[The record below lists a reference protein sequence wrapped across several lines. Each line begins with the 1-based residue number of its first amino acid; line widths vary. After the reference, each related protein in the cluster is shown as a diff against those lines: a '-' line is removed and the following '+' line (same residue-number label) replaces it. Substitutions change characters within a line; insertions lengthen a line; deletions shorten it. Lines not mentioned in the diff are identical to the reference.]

1 MHSILSLTDTQYVQ
15 DVSASEAF
23 FSVLHFDIFRLTKK
37 FKNSHKNH
45 RLDETLKT
53 TTNRKKPPPFP
64 PPLAHFCTK
73 VETTA
78 TAALH
83 CPCCVTFASFAES
96 LARAIKRKNQ
106 SKSSGKNSNMVA
118 NKEDTREELAM
129 MDVTEDEA
137 HRELDEKLLLMDEP
151 SCVQRWLSFENE
163 KKNNGDESLNRE
175 IETYRKL
182 IQNELKKGAH
192 FQKNSSASGVSFPSF
207 LQLQL
212 ETTTTTIDDDI
223 ADSTGNEMGEDG
235 EAAATNAHNANT
247 GEEEEAETYDVDLI
261 DPKEWMVPPQCIPV
275 HANVTTFDWK
285 PMYEHTKFDV
295 IMMDPPWQLAT
306 ANPTRG
312 VSLGYSQLTDA
323 HIANLPI
330 PELQENGFLFVWV
343 INAKYQW
350 CLNQFKKWGYEFVDE
365 IAWVKV
371 TNSRR
376 LAKSHGFYL
385 QHAKEVCLVAR
396 RGKDPPGTTLNG
408 KTASDVIFAARRGQ
422 SQKPTEIYEL
432 IEQLVPNGK
441 YLEIFARKNNLRDY
455 WVSVGNEVTGTGLPP
470 EDVKAFAEVG
480 AVPAA
485 KYGAAAQK

>member
-1 MHSILSLTDTQYVQ
+1 MELSKAIKEKNVEKKRLRTEIIRKRIELELEEEAKKKRKMKKAPSRTPEKETKAADSGKNAGDDERDVDDLYVQ
-15 DVSASEAF
+15 DESKALERWLAFSGEERSKNLSEEIERYRELIELERGKMLRNG
-23 FSVLHFDIFRLTKK
+23 S
-37 FKNSHKNH
+37 
-45 RLDETLKT
+45 
-53 TTNRKKPPPFP
+53 NRK
-64 PPLAHFCTK
+64 
-73 VETTA
+73 V
-78 TAALH
+78 
-83 CPCCVTFASFAES
+83 
-96 LARAIKRKNQ
+96 
-106 SKSSGKNSNMVA
+106 
-118 NKEDTREELAM
+118 TRE
-129 MDVTEDEA
+129 
-137 HRELDEKLLLMDEP
+137 
-151 SCVQRWLSFENE
+151 FE
-163 KKNNGDESLNRE
+163 
-175 IETYRKL
+175 I
-182 IQNELKKGAH
+182 
-192 FQKNSSASGVSFPSF
+192 
-207 LQLQL
+207 LQLN
-212 ETTTTTIDDDI
+212 TNKTDGKVD
-223 ADSTGNEMGEDG
+223 GEDYNG
-235 EAAATNAHNANT
+235 SM
-247 GEEEEAETYDVDLI
+247 EEEEEQETYDVDLI
-261 DPKEWMVPPQCIPV
+261 DPKEWMVPPQWYVCMFISFSLCAIIIIIINLLFMYSIPV

-312 VSLGYSQLTDA
+312 VSLGYSQLTDQ
-323 HIANLPI
+323 HIADLPI
-330 PELQENGFLFVWV
+330 PQLQENGFLFVWV

-441 YLEIFARKNNLRDY
+441 YLEIFARKNNLRDF

>member
-1 MHSILSLTDTQYVQ
+1 MELSKAIKEKNVEKKRLRTEINRKRIELELEEEAKKKRKMKKAPSRTPEKETKAADSGKNAGDDERDVDDLYVQ
-15 DVSASEAF
+15 DESKALERWLAF
-23 FSVLHFDIFRLTKK
+23 SGEERS
-37 FKNSHKNH
+37 KNLSKEIERYRELIELERGKMLRNGS
-45 RLDETLKT
+45 
-53 TTNRKKPPPFP
+53 NRK
-64 PPLAHFCTK
+64 
-73 VETTA
+73 V
-78 TAALH
+78 
-83 CPCCVTFASFAES
+83 
-96 LARAIKRKNQ
+96 
-106 SKSSGKNSNMVA
+106 
-118 NKEDTREELAM
+118 TRE
-129 MDVTEDEA
+129 
-137 HRELDEKLLLMDEP
+137 
-151 SCVQRWLSFENE
+151 FE
-163 KKNNGDESLNRE
+163 
-175 IETYRKL
+175 I
-182 IQNELKKGAH
+182 
-192 FQKNSSASGVSFPSF
+192 
-207 LQLQL
+207 LQLN
-212 ETTTTTIDDDI
+212 TNKTDGKVD
-223 ADSTGNEMGEDG
+223 GEDYNG
-235 EAAATNAHNANT
+235 SM
-247 GEEEEAETYDVDLI
+247 EEEEEQETYDVDLI
-261 DPKEWMVPPQCIPV
+261 DPKEWMVPPQWYVCMFISFSLCAIIIIIINLLFMYSIPV

-312 VSLGYSQLTDA
+312 VSLGYSQLTDQ
-323 HIANLPI
+323 HIADLPI
-330 PELQENGFLFVWV
+330 PQLQENGFLFVWV

-441 YLEIFARKNNLRDY
+441 YLEIFARKNNLRDF

>member
-1 MHSILSLTDTQYVQ
+1 M
-15 DVSASEAF
+15 
-23 FSVLHFDIFRLTKK
+23 
-37 FKNSHKNH
+37 
-45 RLDETLKT
+45 
-53 TTNRKKPPPFP
+53 
-64 PPLAHFCTK
+64 
-73 VETTA
+73 
-78 TAALH
+78 
-83 CPCCVTFASFAES
+83 
-96 LARAIKRKNQ
+96 
-106 SKSSGKNSNMVA
+106 
-118 NKEDTREELAM
+118 
-129 MDVTEDEA
+129 
-137 HRELDEKLLLMDEP
+137 
-151 SCVQRWLSFENE
+151 
-163 KKNNGDESLNRE
+163 
-175 IETYRKL
+175 
-182 IQNELKKGAH
+182 
-192 FQKNSSASGVSFPSF
+192 
-207 LQLQL
+207 
-212 ETTTTTIDDDI
+212 
-223 ADSTGNEMGEDG
+223 
-235 EAAATNAHNANT
+235 
-247 GEEEEAETYDVDLI
+247 I

-323 HIANLPI
+323 DIANLPI

>member
-1 MHSILSLTDTQYVQ
+1 MELSKAIKEKNVEKKRLRTEIIRKRIELELEEEAKKKRKMKKAPSRTPEKETKAADSGKNAGDDERDVDDLYVQ
-15 DVSASEAF
+15 DESKALERWLAFSGEERSKNLSEEIERYRE
-23 FSVLHFDIFRLTKK
+23 LIELERGKILR
-37 FKNSHKNH
+37 NGG
-45 RLDETLKT
+45 
-53 TTNRKKPPPFP
+53 NRK
-64 PPLAHFCTK
+64 
-73 VETTA
+73 V
-78 TAALH
+78 
-83 CPCCVTFASFAES
+83 
-96 LARAIKRKNQ
+96 
-106 SKSSGKNSNMVA
+106 
-118 NKEDTREELAM
+118 TRE
-129 MDVTEDEA
+129 
-137 HRELDEKLLLMDEP
+137 
-151 SCVQRWLSFENE
+151 FE
-163 KKNNGDESLNRE
+163 
-175 IETYRKL
+175 I
-182 IQNELKKGAH
+182 
-192 FQKNSSASGVSFPSF
+192 
-207 LQLQL
+207 LQLN
-212 ETTTTTIDDDI
+212 TNKTDGKVD
-223 ADSTGNEMGEDG
+223 GEDYNG
-235 EAAATNAHNANT
+235 SM
-247 GEEEEAETYDVDLI
+247 EEEEEQETYDVDLI
-261 DPKEWMVPPQCIPV
+261 DPKEWMVPPQWYVCMFISFSLCAIIIIIIIIINLLFMYSIPV

-312 VSLGYSQLTDA
+312 VSLGYSQLTDQ
-323 HIANLPI
+323 HIADLPI
-330 PELQENGFLFVWV
+330 PQLQENGFLFVWV

-441 YLEIFARKNNLRDY
+441 YLEIFARKNNLRDF

>member
-1 MHSILSLTDTQYVQ
+1 MELSKAIKEKNVEKKRLRTEIIRKRIELELEEEAKKKRKMKKAPSRTPEKETKAADSGKNAGDDERDVDDLYVQ
-15 DVSASEAF
+15 DESKALERWLAFSGEERSKNLSEEIERYRELIELERGKMLRNG
-23 FSVLHFDIFRLTKK
+23 S
-37 FKNSHKNH
+37 
-45 RLDETLKT
+45 
-53 TTNRKKPPPFP
+53 NRK
-64 PPLAHFCTK
+64 
-73 VETTA
+73 V
-78 TAALH
+78 
-83 CPCCVTFASFAES
+83 
-96 LARAIKRKNQ
+96 
-106 SKSSGKNSNMVA
+106 
-118 NKEDTREELAM
+118 TRE
-129 MDVTEDEA
+129 
-137 HRELDEKLLLMDEP
+137 
-151 SCVQRWLSFENE
+151 FE
-163 KKNNGDESLNRE
+163 
-175 IETYRKL
+175 I
-182 IQNELKKGAH
+182 
-192 FQKNSSASGVSFPSF
+192 
-207 LQLQL
+207 LQLN
-212 ETTTTTIDDDI
+212 TNKTDGKVD
-223 ADSTGNEMGEDG
+223 GEDYNG
-235 EAAATNAHNANT
+235 SM
-247 GEEEEAETYDVDLI
+247 EEEEEQETYDVDLI

-312 VSLGYSQLTDA
+312 VSLGYSQLTDQ
-323 HIANLPI
+323 HIADLPI
-330 PELQENGFLFVWV
+330 PQLQENGFLFVWV

-441 YLEIFARKNNLRDY
+441 YLEIFARKNNLRDF

>member
-1 MHSILSLTDTQYVQ
+1 MSS
-15 DVSASEAF
+15 SA
-23 FSVLHFDIFRLTKK
+23 
-37 FKNSHKNH
+37 
-45 RLDETLKT
+45 
-53 TTNRKKPPPFP
+53 
-64 PPLAHFCTK
+64 
-73 VETTA
+73 
-78 TAALH
+78 
-83 CPCCVTFASFAES
+83 CPCCAKTANAFRSFAES
-96 LARAIKRKNQ
+96 LARAIEEKKRDKNRI
-106 SKSSGKNSNMVA
+106 SKNVVALKTTTTTSMVA
-118 NKEDTREELAM
+118 LSDAEKREESLLL
-129 MDVTEDEA
+129 EDEA
-137 HRELDEKLLLMDEP
+137 
-151 SCVQRWLSFENE
+151 SCVQRWLSFEHG
-163 KKNNGDESLNRE
+163 KRDELLRRE
-175 IETYRKL
+175 IELYRKL
-182 IQNELKKGAH
+182 IQRELSEEGGS
-192 FQKNSSASGVSFPSF
+192 KNGPKATTATAF

-212 ETTTTTIDDDI
+212 DGRPDAGGD
-223 ADSTGNEMGEDG
+223 ADGTVAHTGGEG
-235 EAAATNAHNANT
+235 
-247 GEEEEAETYDVDLI
+247 GEEEAATTATTDDEAETYDVDMI

-323 HIANLPI
+323 DIANLPI

>member
-1 MHSILSLTDTQYVQ
+1 MELSKAIKEKNVEKKRLRTEINRKRIELELEEEAKKKRKMKKAPSRTPEKETKAADSGKNAGDDERDVDDLYVQ
-15 DVSASEAF
+15 DESKALERWLAFSGEERSKNLSEEIERYRELIELERGKMLRNG
-23 FSVLHFDIFRLTKK
+23 S
-37 FKNSHKNH
+37 
-45 RLDETLKT
+45 
-53 TTNRKKPPPFP
+53 NRK
-64 PPLAHFCTK
+64 
-73 VETTA
+73 V
-78 TAALH
+78 
-83 CPCCVTFASFAES
+83 
-96 LARAIKRKNQ
+96 
-106 SKSSGKNSNMVA
+106 
-118 NKEDTREELAM
+118 TRE
-129 MDVTEDEA
+129 
-137 HRELDEKLLLMDEP
+137 
-151 SCVQRWLSFENE
+151 FE
-163 KKNNGDESLNRE
+163 
-175 IETYRKL
+175 I
-182 IQNELKKGAH
+182 
-192 FQKNSSASGVSFPSF
+192 
-207 LQLQL
+207 LQLN
-212 ETTTTTIDDDI
+212 TNKTDGKVD
-223 ADSTGNEMGEDG
+223 GEDYNG
-235 EAAATNAHNANT
+235 SM
-247 GEEEEAETYDVDLI
+247 EEEEEQETYDVDLI

-312 VSLGYSQLTDA
+312 VSLGYSQLTDQ
-323 HIANLPI
+323 HIADLPI
-330 PELQENGFLFVWV
+330 PQLQENGFLFVWV

-441 YLEIFARKNNLRDY
+441 YLEIFARKNNLRDF

>member
-1 MHSILSLTDTQYVQ
+1 MVVAKDYESK
-15 DVSASEAF
+15 AM
-23 FSVLHFDIFRLTKK
+23 DI
-37 FKNSHKNH
+37 
-45 RLDETLKT
+45 DETMD
-53 TTNRKKPPPFP
+53 
-64 PPLAHFCTK
+64 
-73 VETTA
+73 
-78 TAALH
+78 
-83 CPCCVTFASFAES
+83 ASQVQEK
-96 LARAIKRKNQ
+96 L
-106 SKSSGKNSNMVA
+106 
-118 NKEDTREELAM
+118 L
-129 MDVTEDEA
+129 EDEA
-137 HRELDEKLLLMDEP
+137 
-151 SCVQRWLSFENE
+151 SCVQRWMSFENE
-163 KKNNGDESLNRE
+163 KKNELLNKE
-175 IETYRKL
+175 IELYRKM
-182 IQNELKKGAH
+182 IQNELAKGGG
-192 FQKNSSASGVSFPSF
+192 QKSSSASAF

-212 ETTTTTIDDDI
+212 ETTNTAQMENDGN
-223 ADSTGNEMGEDG
+223 ADGTANNSEDG
-235 EAAATNAHNANT
+235 DGTGTMNA
-247 GEEEEAETYDVDLI
+247 GEEDEAETYDVDLI

-323 HIANLPI
+323 HIADLPI
-330 PELQENGFLFVWV
+330 PQLQENGFLFVWV

-408 KTASDVIFAARRGQ
+408 RTASDVIFAARRGQ

>member
-1 MHSILSLTDTQYVQ
+1 LELSKAIKEKNVEKKRLRTEINRKRIELELEEEAKKKRKMKKAPSRTPEKETKAADSGKNAGDDERDVDDLYVQ
-15 DVSASEAF
+15 DESKALERWLAF
-23 FSVLHFDIFRLTKK
+23 SGEERS
-37 FKNSHKNH
+37 KNLSKEIERYRELIELERGKMLRNGS
-45 RLDETLKT
+45 
-53 TTNRKKPPPFP
+53 NRK
-64 PPLAHFCTK
+64 
-73 VETTA
+73 V
-78 TAALH
+78 
-83 CPCCVTFASFAES
+83 
-96 LARAIKRKNQ
+96 
-106 SKSSGKNSNMVA
+106 
-118 NKEDTREELAM
+118 TRE
-129 MDVTEDEA
+129 
-137 HRELDEKLLLMDEP
+137 
-151 SCVQRWLSFENE
+151 FE
-163 KKNNGDESLNRE
+163 
-175 IETYRKL
+175 I
-182 IQNELKKGAH
+182 
-192 FQKNSSASGVSFPSF
+192 
-207 LQLQL
+207 LQLN
-212 ETTTTTIDDDI
+212 TNKTDGKVD
-223 ADSTGNEMGEDG
+223 GEDYNG
-235 EAAATNAHNANT
+235 SM
-247 GEEEEAETYDVDLI
+247 EEEEEQETYDVDLI
-261 DPKEWMVPPQCIPV
+261 DPKEWMVPPQWYVCMFISFSLCAIIIIIINLLFMYSIPV

-312 VSLGYSQLTDA
+312 VSLGYSQLTDQ
-323 HIANLPI
+323 HIADLPI
-330 PELQENGFLFVWV
+330 PQLQENGFLFVWV

-441 YLEIFARKNNLRDY
+441 YLEIFARKNNLRDF